1 MKLRQLEMALE
12 KLEGYHA
19 PRAALEQ
26 YATPP
31 SLAAR
36 LIYHA
41 LLHGDIAGCRVCDLG
56 CGTGILACG
65 AALLGASSVTGV
77 DLDPAALA
85 IAVKN
90 ARAAGVHVEF
100 IGRRIDA
107 DLRDLGPFD
116 TVVMNPPF
124 GAQVRHADRPFIDA
138 ALMLAPVVWGIF
150 NGGSRPFVAAYIEGR
165 GEVTG
170 SVSARLALE
179 RTFAFHRRER
189 VEIPTEILRLER
201 TRT

>member
-1 MKLRQLEMALE
+1 V
-12 KLEGYHA
+12 
-19 PRAALEQ
+19 LEQ

-31 SLAAR
+31 PLAAR

-41 LLHGDIAGCRVCDLG
+41 MLHGDIAGCRVCDLG

-65 AALLGASSVTGV
+65 AAILGASTVVGV

-85 IAVKN
+85 IARRN
-90 ARAAGVHVEF
+90 AGSAGVHVEF
-100 IGRRIDA
+100 VERRIGA
-107 DLRDLGPFD
+107 DLGDLGIFD

-124 GAQVRHADRPFIDA
+124 GAQKRHADRPFIEA
-138 ALMLAPVVWGIF
+138 ALALAPVVWGIF
-150 NGGSRPFVAAYIEGR
+150 NAGSRTFVASYIEGK
-165 GEVTG
+165 GEVTD

-189 VEIPTEILRLER
+189 VEIATEILRLQR
-201 TRT
+201 TTHG